1 MSSVA
6 KGSGAPVRW
15 EELSW
20 EQVAAMRDSG
30 IDLAIL
36 PVGATEQ
43 HGLHLPMGV
52 DTMSAVAIAD
62 GVSAR
67 TGFPV
72 LPAIPVGCSLG
83 HSKHWP
89 GTLSLRPETL
99 ARVVYE
105 IAEWVQAAGFNRLV
119 ILNGHVTNWAPL
131 RCALENVRA
140 DFPEVRIALRSIWE
154 ITREIGEV
162 YFRDGDTNFHANAA
176 ETSLM
181 LHMRPDLVN
190 MSKAMDEPN
199 RSAGCFFSYTVN
211 KESVHGV

>member
-89 GTLSLRPETL
+89 GLNAKLDITIMANAPSLFRMS
-99 ARVVYE
+99 
-105 IAEWVQAAGFNRLV
+105 QA
-119 ILNGHVTNWAPL
+119 
-131 RCALENVRA
+131 
-140 DFPEVRIALRSIWE
+140 RSI
-154 ITREIGEV
+154 
-162 YFRDGDTNFHANAA
+162 
-176 ETSLM
+176 
-181 LHMRPDLVN
+181 HM
-190 MSKAMDEPN
+190 A
-199 RSAGCFFSYTVN
+199 
-211 KESVHGV
+211 